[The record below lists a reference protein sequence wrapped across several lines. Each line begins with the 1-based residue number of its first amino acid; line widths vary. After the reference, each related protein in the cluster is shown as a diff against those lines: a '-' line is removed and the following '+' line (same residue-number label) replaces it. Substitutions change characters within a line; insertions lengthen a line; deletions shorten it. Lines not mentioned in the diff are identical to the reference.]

1 MGFLWEKLLGSL
13 TIGKTLV
20 IPGRGRPTHCLRGDA
35 LVFLRE
41 VSQVSD
47 WGETSWSFSGTS
59 CLGLW
64 QGEKPWPFLGEVAQL
79 TVWGEMP
86 WSFSE
91 RSLSGVS
98 EWRCPVFFL
107 FFFNWRSAWVSDR
120 VETPWSFSG
129 RSCSGF
135 CLGGEALIFFWEKS
149 LTFLS
154 KEDSLFLW
162 VKTLRSLT
170 ERRCP
175 VLFPREIAQVSVWG
189 ETPCSLLG
197 KNRSLSGVCPRWDS
211 LVFLERSHQIF
222 RGDCPGLLL
231 RGVTQV
237 SVWGGNPWSC
247 WEWTPCS
254 LSLQFKWE
262 TLASNL
268 FVDQGPSFNRPGS
281 L

>member
-1 MGFLWEKLLGSL
+1 M
-13 TIGKTLV
+13 
-20 IPGRGRPTHCLRGDA
+20 
-35 LVFLRE
+35 
-41 VSQVSD
+41 
-47 WGETSWSFSGTS
+47 
-59 CLGLW
+59 
-64 QGEKPWPFLGEVAQL
+64 
-79 TVWGEMP
+79 
-86 WSFSE
+86 
-91 RSLSGVS
+91 SLSGDVLFF
-98 EWRCPVFFL
+98 CVFFCF

-135 CLGGEALIFFWEKS
+135 CLGGEALVFFWEKS

-154 KEDSLFLW
+154 KEDLLFLW

-211 LVFLERSHQIF
+211 LVFVERSHQIF
-222 RGDCPGLLL
+222 QGDCPGLFL
-231 RGVTQV
+231 RGVAEV